1 MTEQPGLV
9 ILFGSGETSASGRKV
24 WDWLFQ
30 QLEAPVHTAIL
41 ETPAGFEPNSASVA
55 GRIADFIAHRLQNFK
70 PETSIIPARKRDT
83 HFSPDNPDLLDPLVT
98 AEVLFLGPGSPTYA
112 VRQLEGSL
120 AWEVL
125 RARRQMGA
133 HVILASATAVAAG
146 TYSLPVYEIYKVGE
160 DLHWHTGL
168 DFLASHGLAP
178 TFVPHWNNAEGGD
191 DLDTSRCYMGQARFE
206 RLLKL
211 LPADT
216 TIVGID
222 EHTALVI
229 DVADESCQVMGQGRV
244 TVLRDGETQR
254 FESGSTF
261 ESSVLGTCEVPVS
274 GTEIHSHARDLIRSI
289 QAERAAPPEPPPEV
303 EELVERR
310 QGAREEEDW
319 ATADRLRDQIED
331 LGWQVEDTPH
341 GPQLQPVEPA
351 D

>member
-30 QLEAPVHTAIL
+30 QIEAPVHTAIL
-41 ETPAGFEPNSASVA
+41 ETPAGFEPNSATVA
-55 GRIADFIAHRLQNFK
+55 GAIADFIEHRLQNYK
-70 PETSIIPARKRDT
+70 PETSVIPARKRDT
-83 HFSPDNPDLLDPLVT
+83 QYSPDNPDLLDPLVT
-98 AEVLFLGPGSPTYA
+98 ADVLFLGPGSPTYA
-112 VRQLEGSL
+112 VRQLESSL

-125 RARRQMGA
+125 RARHQQGA

-178 TFVPHWNNAEGGD
+178 TFVPHWNNTEGGD
-191 DLDTSRCYMGQARFE
+191 DLDTSRCYMGQGRFG

-211 LPADT
+211 LPAGA

-229 DVADESCQVMGQGRV
+229 DVVNASCEVMGQGGV
-244 TVLRDGETQR
+244 TVLRDEETQR

-261 ESSVLGTCEVPVS
+261 ETDALGTCEVPAS
-274 GTEIHSHARDLIRSI
+274 GPEIHPQARDLIQSV
-289 QAERAAPPEPPPEV
+289 QAEQVDSPEPPSEV

-310 QGAREEEDW
+310 KAARAEEDW
-319 ATADRLRDQIED
+319 ATADRLRDRIED
-331 LGWQVEDTPH
+331 LGWQVEDTPS
-341 GPQLQPVEPA
+341 GPELHPVEE
-351 D
+351 